1 MIIRSVTFNGSAAG
15 INQYPQDG
23 LPEIILAGRSNVGK
37 SSFINT
43 LLNNHKVARV
53 SSTPGKTRLI
63 NFFRINGSFYFV
75 DLPGYGYANVT
86 KTQED
91 GFQELIE
98 TYFQT
103 SLAIRMAL
111 LLVDV
116 RRVPSED
123 DLIMYHYF
131 QQTGVPVLL
140 IATKADKVSNNERI
154 NNIRTIRSTFTLP
167 EHVQI
172 LPISS
177 LNKTGIDA
185 IWQAIEQILNAHTED

>member
-15 INQYPQDG
+15 VSQYPQDN

-75 DLPGYGYANVT
+75 DLLGYGYSNVT
-86 KTQED
+86 KTQQD

-98 TYFQT
+98 TYFRT
-103 SLAIRMAL
+103 SQAIRMAL
-111 LLVDV
+111 LLVDI
-116 RRVPSED
+116 RRIPSED
-123 DLIMYHYF
+123 DLIMYRYF
-131 QQTGVPVLL
+131 QLTGVPVLF
-140 IATKADKVSNNERI
+140 IATKSDKVSNNERI
-154 NNIRTIRSTFTLP
+154 NNIRLIRSTFALP
-167 EHVQI
+167 DHVQI

-177 LNKTGIDA
+177 LAKTGIEA
-185 IWQAIEQILNAHTED
+185 IWQAIELNLNTPTED